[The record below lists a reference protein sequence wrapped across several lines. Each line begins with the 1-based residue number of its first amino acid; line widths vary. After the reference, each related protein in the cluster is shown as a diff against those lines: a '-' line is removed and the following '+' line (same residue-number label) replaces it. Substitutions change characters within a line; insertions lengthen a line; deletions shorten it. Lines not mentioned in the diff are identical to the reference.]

1 MKLFIESNNIVY
13 IIFDLN
19 YGTIDN
25 TTKKKHLFINEEKNN
40 EINTVNYYNSD
51 NLNVFY

>member
-1 MKLFIESNNIVY
+1 MKLFIESNSIVY

-25 TTKKKHLFINEEKNN
+25 TTKKKKFIYK
-40 EINTVNYYNSD
+40 
-51 NLNVFY
+51 